1 MHFSIS
7 LDAFLAHSKNLDE
20 ILLTVCA
27 LSYDHFHGKCSFP
40 RIRAFR
46 ECFQLQ
52 LHEGHFPVM
61 MVKLGMMPSQWEH
74 ACIATDRTIDSSGL
88 VSCNEFGESN
98 SCDSVS
104 VYSLWVLK
112 IQIRVSV

>member
-1 MHFSIS
+1 MFP
-7 LDAFLAHSKNLDE
+7 APA
-20 ILLTVCA
+20 
-27 LSYDHFHGKCSFP
+27 GK
-40 RIRAFR
+40 
-46 ECFQLQ
+46 EG
-52 LHEGHFPVM
+52 HEGHSPVM
-61 MVKLGMMPSQWEH
+61 MMPSQWEH

-98 SCDSVS
+98 SYDSVS